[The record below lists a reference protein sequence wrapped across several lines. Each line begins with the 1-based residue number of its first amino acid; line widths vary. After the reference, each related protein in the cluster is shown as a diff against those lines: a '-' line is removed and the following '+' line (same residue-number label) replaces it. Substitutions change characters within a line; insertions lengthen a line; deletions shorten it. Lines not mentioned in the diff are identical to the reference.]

1 MYRSFPRSGKNVSY
15 THYCPGCG
23 HGIINKLIAEACAEL
38 GLQDRTIFVDPV
50 GCGVFTY
57 YYWDAAHISAAH
69 GRASAAATGA
79 CRARP
84 DAVTIAYQGDGD
96 LGAIGFNNAFQAAS
110 RGEKFG
116 CIFVNNSLY
125 GMTGGQMAPTTLEG
139 ETTTTTPFGRDPSL
153 TGHPL
158 HVCEVFNQLQ
168 APVYIARVSVADTK
182 RIMQAKQAIRKV
194 FELQRDKK
202 GYALLEIL
210 APCPTNFKMTPDK
223 AAAFCMNE
231 MEREF
236 PLGVFRDATK
246 KVCESSSSGCLS
258 GNCAGALQSAEA
270 GANGTSSAQ
279 TLKPSNP
286 QTLSIR
292 PVPQVASCHDLFLE
306 KDAVPP
312 AVDDASFAE
321 RRFKFA
327 GYGGQGILSLGLCVA
342 EAARLER
349 RHTLWFPSYGPEQ
362 RGGSANCSVVVS
374 GTPIGSPTVEHP
386 DVLVCMN
393 QPAYERFV
401 GDVKK
406 GGLVIVDETV
416 PVNLQPPE
424 GVRLIRWPAIRMAEE
439 FGVPKAANTMMLAA
453 LKKFKCTGL
462 SDENLETSLVAS
474 FKKKPALGEKN
485 RELLRQAEAREHS

>member
-1 MYRSFPRSGKNVSY
+1 MKTIEQKGMYKSFPRSGKDVSF

-57 YYWDAAHISAAH
+57 YYWDAAHVSAAH
-69 GRASAAATGA
+69 GRASAAATGVS
-79 CRARP
+79 RARP

-110 RGEKFG
+110 RGERFG

-125 GMTGGQMAPTTLEG
+125 GMTGGQMAPTTLDG
-139 ETTTTTPFGRDPSL
+139 EKTTTTPFGRDVSL
-153 TGHPL
+153 TGYPL
-158 HVCEVFNQLQ
+158 HVCEVFNQLK

-194 FELQRDKK
+194 FEIQRDGK

-210 APCPTNFKMTPDK
+210 APCPTNFKMGALD
-223 AAAFCMNE
+223 AAAFCINE
-231 MEREF
+231 MEKEF
-236 PLGVFRDATK
+236 PLGVFRDDTK
-246 KVCESSSSGCLS
+246 EPREK
-258 GNCAGALQSAEA
+258 
-270 GANGTSSAQ
+270 
-279 TLKPSNP
+279 TL
-286 QTLSIR
+286 R
-292 PVPQVASCHDLFLE
+292 EVPRVQSCHDLFLE

-312 AVDDASFAE
+312 PEDDPSFRE
-321 RRFKFA
+321 IRFKFA
-327 GYGGQGILSLGLCVA
+327 GYGGQGILSLGLTVA

-374 GTPIGSPTVEHP
+374 GTRIGTPTVEHP

-393 QPAYERFV
+393 RPSFERFA
-401 GDVKK
+401 GDVAK
-406 GGLVIVDETV
+406 GGVVIVDETV
-416 PVNLQPPE
+416 DVKGI
-424 GVRLIRWPAIRMAEE
+424 GVPDGVKVVVWPAIRLAEE

-453 LKKFKCTGL
+453 LKKLGVTGL
-462 SDENLETSLVAS
+462 SGDNLEAALVAS

-485 RELLRQAEAREHS
+485 KEILRKAEERME

>member
-1 MYRSFPRSGKNVSY
+1 MKTIEQKGMYQKFPRSGKDTRV
-15 THYCPGCG
+15 THYCAGCG
-23 HGIINKLIAEACAEL
+23 HGIVNKLVAECCAEM
-38 GLQDRTIFVDPV
+38 GLQDRTVFVDPV

-69 GRASAAATGA
+69 GRASAAATGV

-116 CIFVNNSLY
+116 CIFINNSLY

-139 ETTTTTPFGRDPSL
+139 EKTTTTPFGRDPAL

-158 HVCEVFNQLQ
+158 HVCEVFSQLQ

-182 RIMQAKQAIRKV
+182 RILQCKAAIKRL
-194 FELQRDKK
+194 FEIQRDRK

-210 APCPTNFKMTPDK
+210 APCPTNFGMNPLK
-223 AAAFCMNE
+223 AAEFCKNE
-231 MEREF
+231 MEAEF
-236 PLGVFRDATK
+236 PLGVFRDTEKTGVGEAASPK
-246 KVCESSSSGCLS
+246 PQ
-258 GNCAGALQSAEA
+258 APSAFLA
-270 GANGTSSAQ
+270 V
-279 TLKPSNP
+279 K
-286 QTLSIR
+286 
-292 PVPQVASCHDLFLE
+292 PVPQFATCAELFGVPDGV
-306 KDAVPP
+306 DAPP
-312 AVDDASFAE
+312 AENDPSVPE

-327 GYGGQGILSLGLCVA
+327 GYGGQGILSLGICVA
-342 EAARLER
+342 EAARLQR

-362 RGGSANCSVVVS
+362 RGGSASCSVVVS

-393 QPAYERFV
+393 QPSYERFV

-406 GGLVIVDETV
+406 GGIVIVDASV
-416 PVNLQPPE
+416 PIMKQPPE
-424 GVRLIRWPAIRMAEE
+424 GVKLHQVPAIKMAED

-453 LKKFKCTGL
+453 LRAFKATGL
-462 SDENLETSLVAS
+462 DDEHLETALCAS
-474 FKKKPALGEKN
+474 FKKKPQLIEKN
-485 RELLRQAEAREHS
+485 RDLLHRAEAALKQP

>member
-1 MYRSFPRSGKNVSY
+1 MAAIEQKGMYKVFPRSGKNVSF

-125 GMTGGQMAPTTLEG
+125 GMTGGQMAPTTLDG
-139 ETTTTTPFGRDPSL
+139 ETTTTTPFGRDPAL

-158 HVCEVFNQLQ
+158 HVCEVFAQLK
-168 APVYIARVSVADTK
+168 APVYIARVSVADTR

-194 FELQRDKK
+194 FEIQRDGK
-202 GYALLEIL
+202 GYAMLEIL
-210 APCPTNFKMTPDK
+210 APCPTNFKMNAQD

-231 MEREF
+231 MEKEF
-236 PLGVFRDATK
+236 PLGVFRDETGREA
-246 KVCESSSSGCLS
+246 LS
-258 GNCAGALQSAEA
+258 V
-270 GANGTSSAQ
+270 
-279 TLKPSNP
+279 
-286 QTLSIR
+286 R
-292 PVPQVASCHDLFLE
+292 PIPQVASCSELFAE
-306 KDAVPP
+306 KDAVP
-312 AVDDASFAE
+312 AAETDASFAE

-327 GYGGQGILSLGLCVA
+327 GYGGQGILSLGLTVA

-401 GDVKK
+401 GDVKS
-406 GGLVIVDETV
+406 GGTVIVDETV
-416 PVNLQPPE
+416 PVKVQPPE
-424 GVRLIRWPAIRMAEE
+424 GVRLIVWPAIKMAEE

-462 SDENLETSLVAS
+462 SDESLERALVAS
-474 FKKKPALGEKN
+474 FKKKPTLGEKN
-485 RELLRQAEAREHS
+485 RELLRLAESRDSKA

>member
-1 MYRSFPRSGKNVSY
+1 MATIEQKGMYKVFPRSGKNVSF

-23 HGIINKLIAEACAEL
+23 HGIINKLIAEACADL

-69 GRASAAATGA
+69 GRASAAATGV

-110 RGEKFG
+110 RGERFG

-125 GMTGGQMAPTTLEG
+125 GMTGGQMAPTTLDG
-139 ETTTTTPFGRDPSL
+139 ETTTTTPFGRDPAL

-158 HVCEVFNQLQ
+158 HVCEVFDQLK
-168 APVYIARVSVADTK
+168 APVYIARVSVADTR
-182 RIMQAKQAIRKV
+182 RIMQAKQAIRKM
-194 FELQRDKK
+194 FEIQRDGK
-202 GYALLEIL
+202 GYAMLEIL
-210 APCPTNFKMTPDK
+210 APCPTNFKMNALD
-223 AAAFCMNE
+223 AAAFCINE
-231 MEREF
+231 MEKEF
-236 PLGVFRDATK
+236 PLGVFRDETAR
-246 KVCESSSSGCLS
+246 EALS
-258 GNCAGALQSAEA
+258 V
-270 GANGTSSAQ
+270 
-279 TLKPSNP
+279 
-286 QTLSIR
+286 R
-292 PVPQVASCHDLFLE
+292 PIPQVASCRDLFAE
-306 KDAVPP
+306 KDAVP
-312 AVDDASFAE
+312 AAETDASFAE

-327 GYGGQGILSLGLCVA
+327 GYGGQGILSLGLTVA

-401 GDVKK
+401 GDVRV
-406 GGLVIVDETV
+406 GGTVIVDETV
-416 PVNLQPPE
+416 PVKVRPPE
-424 GVRLIRWPAIRMAEE
+424 GVRLIVWPAIKMAEE

-462 SDENLETSLVAS
+462 SDESLEKALVAS
-474 FKKKPALGEKN
+474 FRKKPALGEKN
-485 RELLRQAEAREHS
+485 RELLRLAESRDSKA

>member
-1 MYRSFPRSGKNVSY
+1 MACAIEQRGMYKTFPRSGKNVSF

-23 HGIINKLIAEACAEL
+23 HGIINKLIAEACADL

-69 GRASAAATGA
+69 GRASAAATGVS
-79 CRARP
+79 RARP
-84 DAVTIAYQGDGD
+84 DAVAIAYQGDGD

-110 RGEKFG
+110 RGEHFG

-125 GMTGGQMAPTTLEG
+125 GMTGGQMAPTTLDG
-139 ETTTTTPFGRDPSL
+139 ETTTTTPFGRDPAL

-158 HVCEVFNQLQ
+158 HVCEVFAQLK
-168 APVYIARVSVADTK
+168 APVYIARVSVADTR

-194 FELQRDKK
+194 FEIQRDKK

-210 APCPTNFKMTPDK
+210 APCPTNFKMSPDK

-236 PLGVFRDATK
+236 PLGVFRD
-246 KVCESSSSGCLS
+246 
-258 GNCAGALQSAEA
+258 EA
-270 GANGTSSAQ
+270 GEGLVA
-279 TLKPSNP
+279 
-286 QTLSIR
+286 R
-292 PVPQVASCHDLFLE
+292 PVPAAASCRDLFAE
-306 KDAVPP
+306 KAAVPAP
-312 AVDDASFAE
+312 VDDAAFAE

-393 QPAYERFV
+393 QPAYERFA
-401 GDVKK
+401 GDVKR
-406 GGLVIVDETV
+406 GGMVIVDETV
-416 PVNLQPPE
+416 PVNIDPPE
-424 GVRLIRWPAIRMAEE
+424 GVRLVRWPAMRMAEE

-453 LKKFKCTGL
+453 LKKYGCTGL
-462 SDENLETSLVAS
+462 SGENLETALVAS

-485 RELLRQAEAREHS
+485 RELLREAEAKTFP

>member
-1 MYRSFPRSGKNVSY
+1 MAEIAQKGMYKTFPRSGKDVSF

-38 GLQDRTIFVDPV
+38 GLQDDAIFVDPV

-69 GRASAAATGA
+69 GRASAVATGA

-125 GMTGGQMAPTTLEG
+125 GMTGGQMAPTTLDG
-139 ETTTTTPFGRDPSL
+139 EKTTTTPFGRDPAL
-153 TGHPL
+153 TGRPL

-182 RIMQAKQAIRKV
+182 RIMQAKAAIRKV
-194 FELQRDKK
+194 FEIQKSRK

-210 APCPTNFKMTPDK
+210 APCPTNLRMDALK
-223 AAAFCMNE
+223 AAEFCMNE
-231 MEREF
+231 MEKEF
-236 PLGVFRDATK
+236 PLGVFRDVDTGGVAPR
-246 KVCESSSSGCLS
+246 S
-258 GNCAGALQSAEA
+258 
-270 GANGTSSAQ
+270 
-279 TLKPSNP
+279 
-286 QTLSIR
+286 
-292 PVPQVASCHDLFLE
+292 VPQAAGCRELFADGE
-306 KDAVPP
+306 SVPAP
-312 AVDDASFAE
+312 VEDGSFAE

-327 GYGGQGILSLGLCVA
+327 GYGGQGVLSLGLCVA

-374 GTPIGSPTVEHP
+374 GTPIGAPTVEHP

-393 QPAYERFV
+393 QPAYERFA
-401 GDVKK
+401 GDVAE
-406 GGLVIVDETV
+406 GGTVIVDETV
-416 PVNLQPPE
+416 PITVEPPA
-424 GVRLIRWPAIRMAEE
+424 GVKLVRWPAIAMAEK
-439 FGVPKAANTMMLAA
+439 FGVPKAANTMMLAC
-453 LKKFKCTGL
+453 LKKLGCTGL
-462 SDENLETSLVAS
+462 SAENLETALVAS
-474 FKKKPALGEKN
+474 FRKKPELGELN
-485 RELLRQAEAREHS
+485 RQLLRKAEAETV

>member
-1 MYRSFPRSGKNVSY
+1 MNVVEQKGMYPKFPRSGKDTRV

-23 HGIINKLIAEACAEL
+23 HGIVNKLVAECCAEM
-38 GLQDRTIFVDPV
+38 GLQDETIFVDPV

-57 YYWDAAHISAAH
+57 YYWDASHISAAH

-84 DAVTIAYQGDGD
+84 NAVTIAYQGDGD

-110 RGEKFG
+110 RGENFA
-116 CIFVNNSLY
+116 CIFINNSLY

-139 ETTTTTPFGRDPSL
+139 EKTTTTPYGRDPAL

-168 APVYIARVSVADTK
+168 APVYIARTSVADTK
-182 RIMQAKQAIRKV
+182 RIMATKQAIRRV
-194 FELQRDKK
+194 FELQKEHK
-202 GYALLEIL
+202 GYCVLEIL
-210 APCPTNFKMTPDK
+210 APCPTNLRMDALK
-223 AAAFCMNE
+223 AAQFCANE
-231 MEREF
+231 MEKEF
-236 PLGVFRDATK
+236 PLGTLRDVGKGIGVAAA
-246 KVCESSSSGCLS
+246 ES
-258 GNCAGALQSAEA
+258 AAAEA
-270 GANGTSSAQ
+270 SPYLAV
-279 TLKPSNP
+279 K
-286 QTLSIR
+286 
-292 PVPQVASCHDLFLE
+292 PVPQFKTCMDLFAE
-306 KDAVPP
+306 KTVVPP
-312 AVDDASFAE
+312 AENDASFSE
-321 RRFKFA
+321 KRFKFA
-327 GYGGQGILSLGLCVA
+327 GYGGQGVLSLGLTVA
-342 EAARLER
+342 EAARLEK

-406 GGLVIVDETV
+406 GGVVIVDATV
-416 PVNLQPPE
+416 PITRQPPE
-424 GVRLIRWPAIRMAEE
+424 GVQLVVWPAIKMAED

-453 LKKFKCTGL
+453 LTKLGCTGL
-462 SDENLETSLVAS
+462 SNESLEEALVAS
-474 FKKKPALGEKN
+474 FAKKPELGIKN
-485 RELLRQAEAREHS
+485 RELLRQAAQR

>member
-1 MYRSFPRSGKNVSY
+1 MTTIEQKGMYRSFPRSGKDVRF

-69 GRASAAATGA
+69 GRASAVATGA

-84 DAVTIAYQGDGD
+84 GAVTMAYQGDGD

-110 RGEKFG
+110 RGERFG

-125 GMTGGQMAPTTLEG
+125 GMTGGQMAPTTLDG
-139 ETTTTTPFGRDPSL
+139 ETTTTTPFGRDPAL

-158 HVCEVFNQLQ
+158 HVCEVFNQLA
-168 APVYIARVSVADTK
+168 APVYIARVSVADTR
-182 RIMQAKQAIRKV
+182 RILQAKQAIRKM
-194 FELQRDKK
+194 FEIERDGK

-210 APCPTNFKMTPDK
+210 APCPTNFRMTAEK
-223 AAAFCMNE
+223 AAQFCIAE
-231 MEREF
+231 MEKEY
-236 PLGVFRDATK
+236 PLAVFRDTTKDAT
-246 KVCESSSSGCLS
+246 
-258 GNCAGALQSAEA
+258 
-270 GANGTSSAQ
+270 
-279 TLKPSNP
+279 P
-286 QTLSIR
+286 
-292 PVPQVASCHDLFLE
+292 PVPRDIPRAASCAALFAE
-306 KDAVPP
+306 KTVVPP
-312 AVDDASFAE
+312 AADDAAFAE
-321 RRFKFA
+321 KRFKFA
-327 GYGGQGILSLGLCVA
+327 GYGGQGVLSLGLTVA

-393 QPAYERFV
+393 RPSYDRFAKT
-401 GDVKK
+401 VKA
-406 GGLVIVDETV
+406 GGVILCDATV
-416 PVNLQPPE
+416 EITEQPPE
-424 GVRLIRWPAIRMAEE
+424 GVRLYVMPSLKLATE
-439 FGVPKAANTMMLAA
+439 FGVPKATNTVMLAA
-453 LKKFKCTGL
+453 LAHLGVTGL
-462 SDENLETSLVAS
+462 ATERLLDALDDS
-474 FKKKPALGEKN
+474 FKKKPKLIPVN
-485 RELLRQAEAREHS
+485 RDIFQKAFAWCEANWKA

>member
-1 MYRSFPRSGKNVSY
+1 MKVTEQKGMYTEFPRCGKKDART

-23 HGIINKLIAEACAEL
+23 HGIVNKLVAECCAEM
-38 GLQDRTIFVDPV
+38 GLQDSTIFVDPV

-110 RGEKFG
+110 RGEHFG
-116 CIFVNNSLY
+116 CIFINNSLY

-139 ETTTTTPFGRDPSL
+139 EKTTTTPFGRDPAL

-158 HVCEVFNQLQ
+158 HVCEVFNQLR

-182 RIMQAKQAIRKV
+182 RIMQCKQAIRKV
-194 FELQRDKK
+194 FEIQKAHK

-210 APCPTNFKMTPDK
+210 APCPTNFGMGALK
-223 AAAFCMNE
+223 AAEFCMNE

-236 PLGVFRDATK
+236 PLGVFRD
-246 KVCESSSSGCLS
+246 
-258 GNCAGALQSAEA
+258 GAPEA
-270 GANGTSSAQ
+270 PAVTASE
-279 TLKPSNP
+279 TLAVKS
-286 QTLSIR
+286 
-292 PVPQVASCHDLFLE
+292 VPQFASCGDLFAE
-306 KDAVPP
+306 PDGTEAPAAENDPSVPE
-312 AVDDASFAE
+312 V
-321 RRFKFA
+321 RFKFA
-327 GYGGQGILSLGLCVA
+327 GYGGQGILSLGICVA

-362 RGGSANCSVVVS
+362 RGGSASCSVVVS

-386 DVLVCMN
+386 DILVCMN
-393 QPAYERFV
+393 QPSYERFA
-401 GDVKK
+401 GDMKK
-406 GGLVIVDETV
+406 GGVVIVDSTV
-416 PVNLQPPE
+416 PINIQPPE
-424 GVRLIRWPAIRMAEE
+424 GVKLHRIPAIKMAED
-439 FGVPKAANTMMLAA
+439 FGVPKAANTIMLAA
-453 LKKFKCTGL
+453 LCALNATGL
-462 SDENLETSLVAS
+462 QNASLETALCAS
-474 FKKKPALGEKN
+474 FKKKPQLVEKN
-485 RELLRQAEAREHS
+485 RQLLEKAIAAIA

>member
-1 MYRSFPRSGKNVSY
+1 MNVIEQKGMYPQFPRSGKDTRV

-23 HGIINKLIAEACAEL
+23 HGIVNKLIAECCAEM
-38 GLQDRTIFVDPV
+38 GLQDQTIFVDPV

-69 GRASAAATGA
+69 GRASAVATGA

-84 DAVTIAYQGDGD
+84 DAVTVAYQGDGD

-110 RGEKFG
+110 RGEHFA
-116 CIFVNNSLY
+116 CIFINNSLY

-139 ETTTTTPFGRDPSL
+139 EKTTTTPFGRDPAT

-158 HVCEVFNQLQ
+158 HVCEVFGQLQ
-168 APVYIARVSVADTK
+168 APVYIARTSVADTK
-182 RIMQAKQAIRKV
+182 RILETKRAIRRV
-194 FELQRDKK
+194 FELQKEHK
-202 GYALLEIL
+202 GYCVLEIL
-210 APCPTNFKMTPDK
+210 APCPTNFRMDALK
-223 AAAFCMNE
+223 AAEFCKNE
-231 MEREF
+231 MEKEF
-236 PLGVFRDATK
+236 PLGVLRDRFAK
-246 KVCESSSSGCLS
+246 D
-258 GNCAGALQSAEA
+258 GAAEA
-270 GANGTSSAQ
+270 STSIESPYLAV
-279 TLKPSNP
+279 KS
-286 QTLSIR
+286 
-292 PVPQVASCHDLFLE
+292 VPQKASCAELFAE
-306 KDAVPP
+306 KTVVPP
-312 AVDDASFAE
+312 PENDPSFAE

-327 GYGGQGILSLGLCVA
+327 GYGGQGVLSLGLTVA

-374 GTPIGSPTVEHP
+374 GQPIGSPTVEHP

-406 GGLVIVDETV
+406 GGIVIVDATV
-416 PVNLQPPE
+416 PITCPPPE
-424 GVRLIRWPAIRMAEE
+424 GVQLIQWPALKMAED

-453 LKKFKCTGL
+453 LKKYACTGL
-462 SDENLETSLVAS
+462 GGDNLETALVAS
-474 FKKKPALGEKN
+474 FAKKPELGEKN
-485 RELLRQAEAREHS
+485 RDLFHRAVAAYDREDGSR

>member
-1 MYRSFPRSGKNVSY
+1 MKTIEQKGMYQKFPRSGKDTRV
-15 THYCPGCG
+15 THYCAGCG
-23 HGIINKLIAEACAEL
+23 HGIVNKLVAECCAEM
-38 GLQDRTIFVDPV
+38 GLQDQTIFVDPV

-69 GRASAAATGA
+69 GRASAAATGVS
-79 CRARP
+79 RARP

-116 CIFVNNSLY
+116 CIFINNSLY

-139 ETTTTTPFGRDPSL
+139 EKTTTTPFGRDPAL

-182 RIMQAKQAIRKV
+182 RILQCKQAIKRL
-194 FELQRDKK
+194 FEIQRDHK

-210 APCPTNFKMTPDK
+210 APCPTNFRMDPLK
-223 AAAFCMNE
+223 AAEFCKNE
-231 MEREF
+231 MEAEF
-236 PLGVFRDATK
+236 PLGTFRDAEKGVTPD
-246 KVCESSSSGCLS
+246 
-258 GNCAGALQSAEA
+258 AIGAQHQASVALEV
-270 GANGTSSAQ
+270 
-279 TLKPSNP
+279 K
-286 QTLSIR
+286 
-292 PVPQVASCHDLFLE
+292 PVPQVASCAELFGVSDGV
-306 KDAVPP
+306 DAPS
-312 AVDDASFAE
+312 AVDDPSVPE

-327 GYGGQGILSLGLCVA
+327 GYGGQGILSLGICVA
-342 EAARLER
+342 EAARLES

-362 RGGSANCSVVVS
+362 RGGSASCSVVVS

-393 QPAYERFV
+393 QPSYERFV

-406 GGLVIVDETV
+406 GGIVIVAATV
-416 PVNLQPPE
+416 PITKQPPE
-424 GVRLIRWPAIRMAEE
+424 GVKLYQVPAIKMAED

-453 LKKFKCTGL
+453 LRAFKCTGL
-462 SDENLETSLVAS
+462 GDDSLETALCAS
-474 FKKKPALGEKN
+474 FKKKPQLVEKN
-485 RELLRQAEAREHS
+485 RDLLKRAEAALIEKEH

>member
-1 MYRSFPRSGKNVSY
+1 MATIEQKGMYKVFPRSGKNVSF

-50 GCGVFTY
+50 GCGVFTF

-69 GRASAAATGA
+69 GRASAVATGSS
-79 CRARP
+79 RARP
-84 DAVTIAYQGDGD
+84 DAVSIAYQGDGD

-110 RGEKFG
+110 RGENFG

-125 GMTGGQMAPTTLEG
+125 GMTGGQMAPTTLDG
-139 ETTTTTPFGRDPSL
+139 ETTTTTPFGRDPAV
-153 TGHPL
+153 TGYPL
-158 HVCEVFNQLQ
+158 HVCEVFNQLK

-194 FELQRDKK
+194 FEIQRDKK
-202 GYALLEIL
+202 GYAMLEIL
-210 APCPTNFKMTPDK
+210 APCPTNLRMSADK
-223 AAAFCMNE
+223 AAQFCINE
-231 MEREF
+231 MEKEF
-236 PLGVFRDATK
+236 PLAVFRDETATREPLA
-246 KVCESSSSGCLS
+246 V
-258 GNCAGALQSAEA
+258 
-270 GANGTSSAQ
+270 
-279 TLKPSNP
+279 
-286 QTLSIR
+286 R
-292 PVPQVASCHDLFLE
+292 PVPQCASCAELFAE
-306 KDAVPP
+306 KNSIPP
-312 AVDDASFAE
+312 AVKDESFAE
-321 RRFKFA
+321 KRFKFA
-327 GYGGQGILSLGLCVA
+327 GYGGQGILSLGLTIA

-393 QPAYERFV
+393 QPSYERFV
-401 GDVKK
+401 GDVKA

-416 PVNLQPPE
+416 PIKIQPPE
-424 GVRLIRWPAIRMAEE
+424 GVKLVVWPAIRLAEE

-453 LKKFKCTGL
+453 LKKLNCTGL
-462 SDENLETSLVAS
+462 KGESLEEALVAS
-474 FKKKPALGEKN
+474 FKKKPELGEKN
-485 RELLRQAEAREHS
+485 KTLLRKAEAI

>member
-1 MYRSFPRSGKNVSY
+1 MATIEQKGMYKVFPRSGKNVSF

-38 GLQDRTIFVDPV
+38 GLQDNTIYVDPV

-69 GRASAAATGA
+69 GRASAVATGSS
-79 CRARP
+79 RARP

-110 RGEKFG
+110 RGENFS

-125 GMTGGQMAPTTLEG
+125 GMTGGQMAPTTLDG
-139 ETTTTTPFGRDPSL
+139 ETTTTTPFGRDPAL
-153 TGHPL
+153 TGYPL
-158 HVCEVFNQLQ
+158 HVCEVFNQLK

-182 RIMQAKQAIRKV
+182 RIMQAKAAIKKM
-194 FELQRDKK
+194 FEIQRDKK

-210 APCPTNFKMTPDK
+210 APCPTNLRMSPDK
-223 AAAFCMNE
+223 AAQFCINE
-231 MEREF
+231 MEKEF
-236 PLGVFRDATK
+236 PLGVLRDETATR
-246 KVCESSSSGCLS
+246 
-258 GNCAGALQSAEA
+258 EA
-270 GANGTSSAQ
+270 RVVR
-279 TLKPSNP
+279 PIP
-286 QTLSIR
+286 QC
-292 PVPQVASCHDLFLE
+292 ASCAELFAE
-306 KDAVPP
+306 KTVIPTAVT
-312 AVDDASFAE
+312 DKSFAE
-321 RRFKFA
+321 KRFKFA
-327 GYGGQGILSLGLCVA
+327 GYGGQGILSLGLTVA

-393 QPAYERFV
+393 QPSYERFAQ
-401 GDVKK
+401 DVKK
-406 GGLVIVDETV
+406 GGIVIVDETV
-416 PVNLQPPE
+416 PVKIQPPE
-424 GVRLIRWPAIRMAEE
+424 GVQLVVWPAIRLAEE

-453 LKKFKCTGL
+453 LKKLDCTGL
-462 SDENLETSLVAS
+462 KGESLEEALVAS
-474 FKKKPALGEKN
+474 FKKKPELGEKN
-485 RELLRQAEAREHS
+485 KQLLRQAEQH

>member
-1 MYRSFPRSGKNVSY
+1 MKVIEQKGMYQEFPRCGKPHART

-23 HGIINKLIAEACAEL
+23 HGIVNKLVAEACAEL

-79 CRARP
+79 ARAQP
-84 DAVTIAYQGDGD
+84 GAVTMAYQGDGD

-116 CIFVNNSLY
+116 CIFINNTLY
-125 GMTGGQMAPTTLEG
+125 GMTGGQMAPTTLDG
-139 ETTTTTPFGRDPSL
+139 EKTTTSPFGRDPAL
-153 TGHPL
+153 TGYPL
-158 HVCEVFNQLQ
+158 HVCEVFNALK

-194 FELQRDKK
+194 FELQRDGK

-210 APCPTNFKMTPDK
+210 APCPTNFRMNAQD
-223 AAAFCMNE
+223 AAKFCIEE
-231 MEREF
+231 MEKEF
-236 PLGVFRDATK
+236 PLGVFRDAAEEVGT
-246 KVCESSSSGCLS
+246 VREIPHVATCAELFDEGES
-258 GNCAGALQSAEA
+258 A
-270 GANGTSSAQ
+270 
-279 TLKPSNP
+279 P
-286 QTLSIR
+286 
-292 PVPQVASCHDLFLE
+292 PVADDPN
-306 KDAVPP
+306 VP
-312 AVDDASFAE
+312 E
-321 RRFKFA
+321 RRFNFA

-342 EAARLER
+342 EAARLES

-362 RGGSANCSVVVS
+362 RGGSASCSVVVS
-374 GTPIGSPTVEHP
+374 GLRIGAPTVEHP

-393 QPAYERFV
+393 QPSYERFV

-416 PVNLQPPE
+416 PINVQPPE
-424 GVRLIRWPAIRMAEE
+424 GVALKRVPAIAMAEE

-453 LKKFKCTGL
+453 LRAFKATGL
-462 SDENLETSLVAS
+462 ADASLETALCAS
-474 FKKKPALGEKN
+474 FKKKPQLIEKN
-485 RELLRQAEAREHS
+485 RELLLRAEQRLLQSN

>member
-1 MYRSFPRSGKNVSY
+1 MAAIEQKGMYKVFPRSGKNVSF

-125 GMTGGQMAPTTLEG
+125 GMTGGQMAPTTLDG
-139 ETTTTTPFGRDPSL
+139 ETTTTTPFGRDPAL

-158 HVCEVFNQLQ
+158 HVCEVFAQLK
-168 APVYIARVSVADTK
+168 APLYIARVSVADTR

-194 FELQRDKK
+194 FEIQRDGK
-202 GYALLEIL
+202 GYAMLEIL
-210 APCPTNFKMTPDK
+210 APCPTNFKMNAQD

-231 MEREF
+231 MEKEF
-236 PLGVFRDATK
+236 PLGVFRDETGREA
-246 KVCESSSSGCLS
+246 LS
-258 GNCAGALQSAEA
+258 V
-270 GANGTSSAQ
+270 
-279 TLKPSNP
+279 
-286 QTLSIR
+286 R
-292 PVPQVASCHDLFLE
+292 PIPQVASCSELFAE
-306 KDAVPP
+306 KDAVP
-312 AVDDASFAE
+312 AAETDASFAE

-327 GYGGQGILSLGLCVA
+327 GYGGQGILSLGLTVA

-401 GDVKK
+401 GDVKS
-406 GGLVIVDETV
+406 GGTVIVDETV
-416 PVNLQPPE
+416 PVKVQPPE
-424 GVRLIRWPAIRMAEE
+424 GVRLIVWPAIKMAEE

-462 SDENLETSLVAS
+462 SDESLERALVAS

-485 RELLRQAEAREHS
+485 RELLRLAESRDSKA

>member
-1 MYRSFPRSGKNVSY
+1 MKTIEQKGMYPEFPRCGKAHART

-23 HGIINKLIAEACAEL
+23 HGIVNKLIAEACAEM
-38 GLQDRTIFVDPV
+38 GLQDQTIFVDPV

-116 CIFVNNSLY
+116 CIFINNSLY
-125 GMTGGQMAPTTLEG
+125 GMTGGQMAPTTLAG
-139 ETTTTTPFGRDPSL
+139 ETTTTSPFGRDPAV

-158 HVCEVFNQLQ
+158 HVCEVFNQLK
-168 APVYIARVSVADTK
+168 APVYIARVSVADTR

-194 FELQRDKK
+194 FEIQRDKK

-210 APCPTNFKMTPDK
+210 APCPTNLRMDAAKS
-223 AAAFCMNE
+223 AAFCLNE

-236 PLGVFRDATK
+236 PLGVFRDETDRPA
-246 KVCESSSSGCLS
+246 
-258 GNCAGALQSAEA
+258 CA
-270 GANGTSSAQ
+270 AQ
-279 TLKPSNP
+279 A
-286 QTLSIR
+286 
-292 PVPQVASCHDLFLE
+292 VPQAASCGELFAE
-306 KDAVPP
+306 KDVVPP

-327 GYGGQGILSLGLCVA
+327 GYGGQGVLSLGLCIA
-342 EAARLER
+342 EAARLAR

-401 GDVKK
+401 GDVRP
-406 GGLVIVDETV
+406 GGVVIVDETV
-416 PVNLQPPE
+416 PLNGPPPE
-424 GVRLIRWPAIRMAEE
+424 GVKRVVWPAIRMAEE
-439 FGVPKAANTMMLAA
+439 LGVPKAANTMMLAA
-453 LKKFKCTGL
+453 LKKLACTGL
-462 SDENLETSLVAS
+462 PDEHLETALVAS
-474 FKKKPALGEKN
+474 FKKKPELGAKN
-485 RELLRQAEAREHS
+485 LELLRRAEAASLPA

>member
-1 MYRSFPRSGKNVSY
+1 MATIEQKGMYKVFPRSGKNVSF

-38 GLQDRTIFVDPV
+38 GLQDKTIFVDPV

-69 GRASAAATGA
+69 GRASAVATGS

-84 DAVTIAYQGDGD
+84 DAVNIAYLGDGD

-110 RGEKFG
+110 RGENFG

-125 GMTGGQMAPTTLEG
+125 GMTGGQMAPTTLDG
-139 ETTTTTPFGRDPSL
+139 ETTTTTPFGRDPAL
-153 TGHPL
+153 TGYPL
-158 HVCEVFNQLQ
+158 HVCEVFNQLK

-194 FELQRDKK
+194 FEIQRDKK
-202 GYALLEIL
+202 GYAILEIL
-210 APCPTNFKMTPDK
+210 APCPTNLRMNAEK
-223 AAAFCMNE
+223 AAQFCINE
-231 MEREF
+231 MEKEF
-236 PLGVFRDATK
+236 PLGTFRDETATRPARE
-246 KVCESSSSGCLS
+246 VR
-258 GNCAGALQSAEA
+258 
-270 GANGTSSAQ
+270 
-279 TLKPSNP
+279 PIP
-286 QTLSIR
+286 QC
-292 PVPQVASCHDLFLE
+292 ASCAEL
-306 KDAVPP
+306 
-312 AVDDASFAE
+312 FAE
-321 RRFKFA
+321 KTAIPAAVTDPAFAEKRFKFA
-327 GYGGQGILSLGLCVA
+327 GYGGQGILSLGLTVA

-393 QPAYERFV
+393 QPSYERFAQ
-401 GDVKK
+401 DVKK
-406 GGLVIVDETV
+406 GGLIIVDETV
-416 PVNLQPPE
+416 PVHVQPPE
-424 GVRLIRWPAIRMAEE
+424 GVQLVVWPAIRLAEE

-453 LKKFKCTGL
+453 LKKLNCTGL
-462 SDENLETSLVAS
+462 SGDSLEEALVAS
-474 FKKKPALGEKN
+474 FKKKPELGEKN
-485 RELLRQAEAREHS
+485 KQLLRQAEQM

>member
-1 MYRSFPRSGKNVSY
+1 MKTIEQRGMYCSFPRSGKNVSF

-38 GLQDRTIFVDPV
+38 GLQDETIFVDPV

-69 GRASAAATGA
+69 GRASAAATGV

-139 ETTTTTPFGRDPSL
+139 EKTTTSPFGRDSSS
-153 TGHPL
+153 TGYPL
-158 HVCEVFNQLQ
+158 HVCEVFNQLK

-182 RIMQAKQAIRKV
+182 RIMQAKAAIRKV
-194 FELQRDKK
+194 FQIQKERR
-202 GYALLEIL
+202 GYALLEVL
-210 APCPTNFKMTPDK
+210 APCPTNLRMDSM
-223 AAAFCMNE
+223 AAAEFCINE
-231 MEREF
+231 MEKEF
-236 PLGVFRDATK
+236 PLGVFRDE
-246 KVCESSSSGCLS
+246 V
-258 GNCAGALQSAEA
+258 AE
-270 GANGTSSAQ
+270 GGD
-279 TLKPSNP
+279 PVE
-286 QTLSIR
+286 
-292 PVPQVASCHDLFLE
+292 VPQVSGCNALFAGDE
-306 KDAVPP
+306 DVGSPVEDKDYP
-312 AVDDASFAE
+312 E

-327 GYGGQGILSLGLCVA
+327 GYGGQGVLSLGLCVA

-349 RHTLWFPSYGPEQ
+349 KHTLWFPSYGPEQ

-374 GTPIGSPTVEHP
+374 GRSIGSPTVEHP

-393 QPAYERFV
+393 RPAYERFV
-401 GDVKK
+401 GDVAK
-406 GGLVIVDETV
+406 GGTVIVDETV
-416 PVNLQPPE
+416 MVEVEPPE
-424 GVRLIRWPAIRMAEE
+424 GVTLIRWPAIRMAEE
-439 FGVPKAANTMMLAA
+439 MGVAKAANTMMLAA
-453 LKKFKCTGL
+453 LKKYDLTKL
-462 SDENLETSLVAS
+462 SGDNLEKALVAS
-474 FKKKPALGEKN
+474 FAKKPQLGEKN
-485 RELLRQAEAREHS
+485 RELLRRAEALQA

>member
-1 MYRSFPRSGKNVSY
+1 MKTIEQKGMYATFPRSGKNVSF

-23 HGIINKLIAEACAEL
+23 HGIINKLVAEACAEL

-57 YYWDAAHISAAH
+57 YYWDAAHVSAAH
-69 GRASAAATGA
+69 GRASAAATGVS
-79 CRARP
+79 RARP

-125 GMTGGQMAPTTLEG
+125 GMTGGQMAPTTLDG
-139 ETTTTTPFGRDPSL
+139 ETTTTTPFGRDPAL

-158 HVCEVFNQLQ
+158 HVCEVFSQLK

-182 RIMQAKQAIRKV
+182 RIMQAKQAIRKM
-194 FELQRDKK
+194 FEIQRDKK

-210 APCPTNFKMTPDK
+210 APCPTNFRMDAIK
-223 AAAFCMNE
+223 AAKFCIDE

-236 PLGVFRDATK
+236 PLGVFRDETK
-246 KVCESSSSGCLS
+246 
-258 GNCAGALQSAEA
+258 AEA
-270 GANGTSSAQ
+270 ISADAGRGE
-279 TLKPSNP
+279 P
-286 QTLSIR
+286 QAADGQSQSPLLSVR
-292 PVPQVASCHDLFLE
+292 PVPRVATCHDLFLE
-306 KDAVPP
+306 KDAIPP
-312 AVDDASFAE
+312 PVDDAAFGE
-321 RRFKFA
+321 LRFKFA

-349 RHTLWFPSYGPEQ
+349 KHTLWFPSYGPEQ

-374 GTPIGSPTVEHP
+374 GTPIGSPAVDHP

-401 GDVKK
+401 GDVKR
-406 GGLVIVDETV
+406 GGTVVVDETV
-416 PVNLQPPE
+416 PVKVDPPE
-424 GVRLIRWPAIRMAEE
+424 GVRLVRWPALKMAED

-453 LKKFKCTGL
+453 LLKLDVTGL
-462 SDENLETSLVAS
+462 SPESLETSLVAS

-485 RELLRQAEAREHS
+485 RELLKKAVSCREA

>member
-1 MYRSFPRSGKNVSY
+1 MKVIEQKGMYQKFPRSGKDTRV

-23 HGIINKLIAEACAEL
+23 HGIVNKLVAECCAEM
-38 GLQDRTIFVDPV
+38 GLQDQTIFVDPV

-57 YYWDAAHISAAH
+57 YYWDASHISAAH

-110 RGEKFG
+110 RGEHFA
-116 CIFVNNSLY
+116 CIFINNSLY

-139 ETTTTTPFGRDPSL
+139 EKTTTTPFGRDPSL

-158 HVCEVFNQLQ
+158 HVCEVFGQLQ
-168 APVYIARVSVADTK
+168 APVYIARTSVADTK
-182 RIMQAKQAIRKV
+182 RILQTKQAIRRV
-194 FELQRDKK
+194 FELQKAHK
-202 GYALLEIL
+202 GYCVLEIL
-210 APCPTNFKMTPDK
+210 APCPTNFRMDPLK
-223 AAAFCMNE
+223 AAGFCMNE
-231 MEREF
+231 MEKEF
-236 PLGVFRDATK
+236 PLGTFRDVYKTAETPSETSHAI
-246 KVCESSSSGCLS
+246 ESPF
-258 GNCAGALQSAEA
+258 LQV
-270 GANGTSSAQ
+270 
-279 TLKPSNP
+279 K
-286 QTLSIR
+286 
-292 PVPQVASCHDLFLE
+292 PVPQVKTCAELFAE
-306 KDAVPP
+306 KTVVPP
-312 AVDDASFAE
+312 AENEPSVPE

-327 GYGGQGILSLGLCVA
+327 GYGGQGVLSLGLTVA

-393 QPAYERFV
+393 QPAYERFA

-406 GGLVIVDETV
+406 GGVVIVDATV
-416 PVNLQPPE
+416 PVTVQPPE
-424 GVRLIRWPAIRMAEE
+424 GVKLVSWPAIKMAEE

-453 LKKFKCTGL
+453 LIKLGCTGL
-462 SDENLETSLVAS
+462 KDENLEQALVAS
-474 FKKKPALGEKN
+474 FAKKPELGVKN
-485 RELLRQAEAREHS
+485 LELLRQAETRM

>member
-1 MYRSFPRSGKNVSY
+1 MATIEQKGMYKVFPRSGKNVSF

-110 RGEKFG
+110 RGERFG

-125 GMTGGQMAPTTLEG
+125 GMTGGQMAPTTLDG
-139 ETTTTTPFGRDPSL
+139 ETTTTTPFGRDPAL

-158 HVCEVFNQLQ
+158 HVCEVFNQLK
-168 APVYIARVSVADTK
+168 APVYIARVSVADTR

-194 FELQRDKK
+194 FEIQRDGK
-202 GYALLEIL
+202 GYAMLEIL
-210 APCPTNFKMTPDK
+210 APCPTNFKMTAQD

-231 MEREF
+231 MEKEF
-236 PLGVFRDATK
+236 PLGVFRDETAR
-246 KVCESSSSGCLS
+246 EALS
-258 GNCAGALQSAEA
+258 V
-270 GANGTSSAQ
+270 
-279 TLKPSNP
+279 
-286 QTLSIR
+286 R
-292 PVPQVASCHDLFLE
+292 PIPQVASCRDLFAE
-306 KDAVPP
+306 KDAVP
-312 AVDDASFAE
+312 AAETDASFAE

-327 GYGGQGILSLGLCVA
+327 GYGGQGILSLGLTVA

-401 GDVKK
+401 GDVKT
-406 GGLVIVDETV
+406 GGVVIVDETV
-416 PVNLQPPE
+416 PVKVQPPE
-424 GVRLIRWPAIRMAEE
+424 GVRLIVWPAIRMAEE

-462 SDENLETSLVAS
+462 SDESLENALVAS

-485 RELLRQAEAREHS
+485 RELLRLAEARDMTA

>member
-1 MYRSFPRSGKNVSY
+1 MATIEQKGMYGTFPRSGKNVSF

-23 HGIINKLIAEACAEL
+23 HGIINKLIAEACEEL

-69 GRASAAATGA
+69 GRASAVATGA

-84 DAVTIAYQGDGD
+84 DAITVAYQGDGD

-125 GMTGGQMAPTTLEG
+125 GMTGGQMAPTTLDG
-139 ETTTTTPFGRDPSL
+139 ETTTTTPFGRDPAL

-158 HVCEVFNQLQ
+158 HVCEVFAQLK
-168 APVYIARVSVADTK
+168 APVYIARVSVADTR

-194 FELQRDKK
+194 FELQRDGK

-210 APCPTNFKMTPDK
+210 APCPTNFKMNAID
-223 AAAFCMNE
+223 AAAFCINE
-231 MEREF
+231 MEKEF
-236 PLGVFRDATK
+236 PLGVFRDEAK
-246 KVCESSSSGCLS
+246 ESL
-258 GNCAGALQSAEA
+258 AV
-270 GANGTSSAQ
+270 
-279 TLKPSNP
+279 
-286 QTLSIR
+286 R
-292 PVPQVASCHDLFLE
+292 PVPRAASCHDLFLE

-312 AVDDASFAE
+312 AENDPSFAE

-327 GYGGQGILSLGLCVA
+327 GYGGQGILSLGLCIA

-374 GTPIGSPTVEHP
+374 GSPIGSPTVEHP

-393 QPAYERFV
+393 RPAYERFV
-401 GDVKK
+401 GDVRK
-406 GGLVIVDETV
+406 GGTVIVDETV
-416 PVNLQPPE
+416 PVEVQPPE
-424 GVRLIRWPAIRMAEE
+424 GVRLVRWPAIRMAEE

-453 LKKFKCTGL
+453 LKKFDCTGL
-462 SDENLETSLVAS
+462 SGESLEQALVTS

-485 RELLRQAEAREHS
+485 RELLRKAEATEIA

>member
-1 MYRSFPRSGKNVSY
+1 MAEISQKGMYRTFPRSGKNVSF

-23 HGIINKLIAEACAEL
+23 HGIINKLIAEACAEFD
-38 GLQDRTIFVDPV
+38 LQDSTIFVDPV

-69 GRASAAATGA
+69 GRASAVATGA

-139 ETTTTTPFGRDPSL
+139 EKTTTTPFGRDPSL
-153 TGHPL
+153 TGRPL
-158 HVCEVFNQLQ
+158 HVCEVFSQLQ
-168 APVYIARVSVADTK
+168 APVYIARVSVADTR
-182 RIMQAKQAIRKV
+182 RIMQAKAAIRKV
-194 FELQRDKK
+194 FEIQKARR

-210 APCPTNFKMTPDK
+210 APCPTNLRMDAK
-223 AAAFCMNE
+223 AAADFCMNE
-231 MEREF
+231 MEKEF
-236 PLGVFRDATK
+236 PLGVFRD
-246 KVCESSSSGCLS
+246 VDSP
-258 GNCAGALQSAEA
+258 GA
-270 GANGTSSAQ
+270 
-279 TLKPSNP
+279 
-286 QTLSIR
+286 R
-292 PVPQVASCHDLFLE
+292 PV
-306 KDAVPP
+306 AVPR
-312 AVDDASFAE
+312 AATCAELFAE
-321 RRFKFA
+321 GEDVPPPADDRDFPELRFKFA
-327 GYGGQGILSLGLCVA
+327 GYGGQGVLSLGLCLA

-401 GDVKK
+401 GDVAE
-406 GGLVIVDETV
+406 GGTVIVDESV
-416 PVNLQPPE
+416 PLNVRPPE
-424 GVRLIRWPAIRMAEE
+424 GVRLVRWPAIAMAER
-439 FGVPKAANTMMLAA
+439 FGVPKAANTMMLAC
-453 LKKFKCTGL
+453 LMKEKCTGL
-462 SDENLETSLVAS
+462 SDQNLEKALVSS
-474 FKKKPALGEKN
+474 FRKKPQLGEVN
-485 RELLRQAEAREHS
+485 RQLLRKAGAF

>member
-1 MYRSFPRSGKNVSY
+1 MATIEQKGMYKVFPRSGKNVSF

-110 RGEKFG
+110 RGERFG

-125 GMTGGQMAPTTLEG
+125 GMTGGQMAPTTLDG
-139 ETTTTTPFGRDPSL
+139 ETTTTTPFGRDPAL

-158 HVCEVFNQLQ
+158 HVCEVLNQLK
-168 APVYIARVSVADTK
+168 APVYIARVSVADTR

-194 FELQRDKK
+194 FEIQRDGK
-202 GYALLEIL
+202 GYAMLEIL
-210 APCPTNFKMTPDK
+210 APCPTNFKMNAQD

-231 MEREF
+231 MEKEF
-236 PLGVFRDATK
+236 PLGVFRDETAR
-246 KVCESSSSGCLS
+246 EALS
-258 GNCAGALQSAEA
+258 V
-270 GANGTSSAQ
+270 
-279 TLKPSNP
+279 
-286 QTLSIR
+286 R
-292 PVPQVASCHDLFLE
+292 PIPQVASCRDLFAE
-306 KDAVPP
+306 KDAVP
-312 AVDDASFAE
+312 AAETDASFAE

-327 GYGGQGILSLGLCVA
+327 GYGGQGILSLGLTVA

-401 GDVKK
+401 GDVKT
-406 GGLVIVDETV
+406 GGVVIVDETV
-416 PVNLQPPE
+416 PVKVQPPE
-424 GVRLIRWPAIRMAEE
+424 GARLIVWPAIRMAEE

-462 SDENLETSLVAS
+462 SDESLENALVAS

-485 RELLRQAEAREHS
+485 RELLRLAEARDMTA